1 MLRSF
6 LSWFLDSALGALQTI
21 KEKREAAF
29 KAESERIHAD
39 VQAANDQAR
48 KAAAGGGS

>member
-6 LSWFLDSALGALQTI
+6 ISWFLDSAVSALQKV
-21 KEKREAAF
+21 KERREAAF

-39 VQAANDQAR
+39 VQAANEQAR
-48 KAAAGGGS
+48 KAGGSS

>member
-6 LSWFLDSALGALQTI
+6 LSWFLDGALGALQKV

-29 KAESERIHAD
+29 KAESERIHAE
-39 VQAANDQAR
+39 VQAANEQAR
-48 KAAAGGGS
+48 KAGGSS